1 MCTRTRACAL
11 SHPSS
16 PCSLP
21 ALITCKGHSTAWVL
35 HTRLCLRPSLSYS
48 LLWPPGQLNVHQSSW
63 PIASAI
69 LLSQPPI
76 SPLVSGSH
84 VPVLLPLMGSE
95 DLSTGRPGS
104 PSKWA
109 MSLSYCV
116 FKKVNEIYV
125 LVAWPRLC
133 SSGIHS
139 VGLAYRC
146 LLAAM
151 WMQGIECLS
160 SVSSFPVLHTG
171 KQTFLSDTWV
181 SFTSLCPIHVYLCG
195 IYVVRWHFCSAVSSE
210 CYLMCPLSLG
220 CRMRL

>member
-1 MCTRTRACAL
+1 M
-11 SHPSS
+11 
-16 PCSLP
+16 
-21 ALITCKGHSTAWVL
+21 L
-35 HTRLCLRPSLSYS
+35 HILLCLRPSLPYS
-48 LLWPPGQLNVHQSSW
+48 LLWPLGQLNVHQSSW

-76 SPLVSGSH
+76 FPLVSGSH
-84 VPVLLPLMGSE
+84 VPVLLPLHGFWGSE
-95 DLSTGRPGS
+95 YGTSRLTQQVSHVPILL
-104 PSKWA
+104 P
-109 MSLSYCV
+109 V
-116 FKKVNEIYV
+116 FKKVNKIYV
-125 LVAWPRLC
+125 LVTWPRLC

-195 IYVVRWHFCSAVSSE
+195 ISVVRWHFVQQSVVNAT
-210 CYLMCPLSLG
+210 
-220 CRMRL
+220 

>member
-1 MCTRTRACAL
+1 MCARARVL
-11 SHPSS
+11 VRSRILPHRVH
-16 PCSLP
+16 SLP
-21 ALITCKGHSTAWVL
+21 WITCKGHSTAWVL

-151 WMQGIECLS
+151 WMQGINACPLCPASQYCTLGNKLS
-160 SVSSFPVLHTG
+160 SQILECHLLASAPS
-171 KQTFLSDTWV
+171 TFISVGSTWSGDTFV
-181 SFTSLCPIHVYLCG
+181 QQS
-195 IYVVRWHFCSAVSSE
+195 VVNAT
-210 CYLMCPLSLG
+210 
-220 CRMRL
+220 